1 MTDSP
6 AATAPREAPPASAAS
21 PPPPLTPSRR
31 RRVLQIFSLVLIVI
45 AVVWV
50 GYSLLFGR
58 FKESTDN
65 AYAAGN
71 LVQVTPQVGGTVVAI
86 RADDTDFV
94 TAGQALVE
102 LDPADARVAL
112 EQAEAQLAKT
122 VRDVRA
128 LYASTDALGATI
140 AVRDSDSAR
149 ARDDLAR
156 RESLA
161 STGAVSGEELEHA
174 REALTAARAA
184 QASAR
189 EQWESNRAQTEGTDI
204 ASHPLVQQAAGHV
217 RAAYLDLK
225 RCEVLAPVSGYVARR
240 IVQVGQRLQ
249 PGAPLLMIVPL
260 DGVWVEANLKE
271 NQLRNLR
278 IGQRVRVFADLYGTS
293 IDYRGRVEGLAAGTG
308 SVFSLLP
315 AQNATGN
322 WIKVVQRL
330 PVRITLDPGQLR
342 AHPLR
347 VGLSMRVEV
356 DTTDRDG
363 AQLATAAD
371 NTTHLTAATQDHAVA
386 DADARVASIILANA
400 PVRVRAR
407 AATARPAADAMPTAQ
422 TGG

>member
-1 MTDSP
+1 MTDTPDAAIPPP
-6 AATAPREAPPASAAS
+6 AAPAPPLSG
-21 PPPPLTPSRR
+21 PRR
-31 RRVLQIFSLVLIVI
+31 RRILQIFGVVLVLLAIVG
-45 AVVWV
+45 V

-94 TAGQALVE
+94 TAGQPLVE

-112 EQAEAQLAKT
+112 DQAEAQLAKT

-128 LYASTDALGATI
+128 LYSSTDALGATL
-140 AVRDSDSAR
+140 AVRDSDSTR

-174 REALTAARAA
+174 RMALTAARAA

-189 EQWESNRAQTEGTDI
+189 QQWESNRAQTEGTDI
-204 ASHPLVQQAAGHV
+204 ASHPLVQQAAGRV
-217 RAAYLDLK
+217 RAAYLDLA
-225 RCEVLAPVSGYVARR
+225 RCEVFAPVSGYVARR

-249 PGAPLLMIVPL
+249 PGAPLLVIVPL

-278 IGQRVRVFADLYGTS
+278 IGQPVRVSADLYGS
-293 IDYRGRVEGLAAGTG
+293 SVDYRGRVEGLAAGTG

-330 PVRITLDPGQLR
+330 PVRIKLDPDQLR

-347 VGLSMRVEV
+347 VGLSMRVVV
-356 DTTDRDG
+356 DTTDRNG
-363 AQLATAAD
+363 AQLATAAG
-371 NTTHLTAATQDHAVA
+371 NTTHLTATTQVRAVA

-400 PVRVRAR
+400 PGSATAR
-407 AATARPAADAMPTAQ
+407 AATAHSGRDSVRAAQ